1 MATQIIMPRQG
12 QSVESCIIA
21 KWHKKK
27 GDNVAVG
34 DILFSYE
41 TDKASFDEEA
51 KVAGVMLDTFFEEGD
66 DVPCLLNVCV
76 IGNEG
81 ENTEEFNPN
90 STGGNPA
97 MSSTTAASAAGDSPA
112 AGDSAAVAVALATAT
127 TAAAA
132 KEENEQKQH
141 NPTQTQNIIDLGDVR
156 VSPRARNLAGK
167 LGIDYRFATASGPD
181 GRIIEKDIVALKE
194 SGLAFTSSAIAEQ
207 LQGGATAVAAGTGLG
222 GRITTG
228 DLSNASVVSAGVVL
242 AGAAASA
249 GALPG
254 IAASASGGAAGIPG
268 TAAIPGL
275 IEPLYEE
282 VKLPNIRK
290 VIAKAMHQ
298 SLSAMAQLTL
308 NSSFDAT
315 DILEFRKKLKDNKER
330 LGLENITINDIIIY
344 AVSRTLAKHRNL
356 NAHFLDDRML
366 YFKNVNMGVAV
377 DTDRG
382 LMVPT
387 LFDANLKSLNEISAE
402 VKKLIKDCQAG
413 TINPDLLK
421 NGSFTITNLGTL
433 DIESFTPVIN
443 PPQTGIL
450 GVDNIV
456 HRSREVDGEIKFYP
470 AMGLSLT
477 FDHRAID
484 GAPAAKFLKDLK
496 TNLESFSVMLAK

>member
-1 MATQIIMPRQG
+1 MATPIIMPRQG

-21 KWHKKK
+21 KWYKKK
-27 GDNVAVG
+27 GEKVEIG

-51 KVAGVMLDTFFEEGD
+51 KVTGVMLDIFFEEGD

-81 ENTEEFNPN
+81 ENAAEFNPN
-90 STGGNPA
+90 SSANNPIA
-97 MSSTTAASAAGDSPA
+97 ISTPA
-112 AGDSAAVAVALATAT
+112 AVVTAPAA
-127 TAAAA
+127 
-132 KEENEQKQH
+132 EGMPDQQNQQK
-141 NPTQTQNIIDLGDVR
+141 PTQTQNACLEQHDNTQLNAQTNIVTPVLPKDGELIKI
-156 VSPRARNLAGK
+156 SPRAKNLAEK
-167 LGIDYRFATASGPD
+167 AGIDYRYALPSGPY
-181 GRIIEKDIVALKE
+181 GRIIEKDIVALQE
-194 SGLAFTSSAIAEQ
+194 SGIVFTASARAEQ
-207 LQGGATAVAAGTGLG
+207 MKSGSGAAAAGTGLG

-228 DLSNASVVSAGVVL
+228 DMRSGL
-242 AGAAASA
+242 AASA
-249 GALPG
+249 GIALTG
-254 IAASASGGAAGIPG
+254 EAISTGEVPG
-268 TAAIPGL
+268 TAATVYGGAAIPGL
-275 IEPLYEE
+275 AEPLYEE

-298 SLSAMAQLTL
+298 SLSSMAQLTL

-315 DILEFRKKLKDNKER
+315 DILEFRKRLKVNKER

-344 AVSRTLAKHRNL
+344 TVSRTLTKYRDL

-366 YFKNVNMGVAV
+366 YFKNVNIGVAV
-377 DTDRG
+377 DTERG

-387 LFDANLKSLNEISAE
+387 LSDANLKSLNEISAE
-402 VKKLIKDCQAG
+402 VKKLVKDCQAG

-450 GVDNIV
+450 GVNNIMQ
-456 HRSREVDGEIKFYP
+456 RAREVDEEYEFYP

-496 TNLESFSVMLAK
+496 TNLESFSTMLVK

>member
-1 MATQIIMPRQG
+1 MATPIIMPRQG

-21 KWHKKK
+21 KWYKKK
-27 GDNVAVG
+27 GDRVEIG

-51 KVAGVMLDTFFEEGD
+51 KVAGVMLDIFFDEGD
-66 DVPCLLNVCV
+66 DVPCLTNVCV

-81 ENTEEFNPN
+81 ESIAEFNPDGAG
-90 STGGNPA
+90 SD
-97 MSSTTAASAAGDSPA
+97 SVAASAPGAAGTSDQQKQQNPTKSQIADVEPQVNARANVMEPVQLSAGDS
-112 AGDSAAVAVALATAT
+112 V
-127 TAAAA
+127 
-132 KEENEQKQH
+132 K
-141 NPTQTQNIIDLGDVR
+141 I
-156 VSPRARNLAGK
+156 SPRAKNLAEKTGV
-167 LGIDYRFATASGPD
+167 DYRYATPSGPY

-194 SGLAFTSSAIAEQ
+194 SGIVFTSSARAEQ
-207 LQGGATAVAAGTGLG
+207 LEGDAGAAVAGTGLG

-228 DLSNASVVSAGVVL
+228 DLSSGAAAAGGAS
-242 AGAAASA
+242 AGAAAST
-249 GALPG
+249 GAVSG
-254 IAASASGGAAGIPG
+254 TASAILNGAAVPG
-268 TAAIPGL
+268 AA
-275 IEPLYEE
+275 EPLYEE

-290 VIAKAMHQ
+290 VIAKAMHH
-298 SLSAMAQLTL
+298 SLSMMAQLTL
-308 NSSFDAT
+308 NSSFDVS
-315 DILEFRKKLKDNKER
+315 DILEFRKKLKESKDR

-344 AVSRTLAKHRNL
+344 TVSRTLAKHRDL

-377 DTDRG
+377 DTERG

-387 LFDANLKSLNEISAE
+387 LLNANLKSLNEISAE
-402 VKKLIKDCQAG
+402 VKKLVRDCQSG
-413 TINPDLLK
+413 TINPDMLK

-450 GVDNIV
+450 GVNNIV
-456 HRSREVDGEIKFYP
+456 QRAREADGEYKFYP

-496 TNLESFSVMLAK
+496 TNLESFSTMLVK

>member
-1 MATQIIMPRQG
+1 MATPIIMPRQG

-21 KWHKKK
+21 KWYKKK
-27 GDNVAVG
+27 GDRVEIG
-34 DILFSYE
+34 DVLFSYE

-51 KVAGVMLDTFFEEGD
+51 KVAGVMLDIFFDEGD
-66 DVPCLLNVCV
+66 DVPCLTNVCV

-81 ENTEEFNPN
+81 ESTAEFNPN
-90 STGGNPA
+90 GAGSD
-97 MSSTTAASAAGDSPA
+97 SVAASAPGAAGTSDQQKQQNPTKSQIADVEPQVNARANVMEPVQLSAGDS
-112 AGDSAAVAVALATAT
+112 V
-127 TAAAA
+127 
-132 KEENEQKQH
+132 K
-141 NPTQTQNIIDLGDVR
+141 I
-156 VSPRARNLAGK
+156 SPRAKNLAEKTGV
-167 LGIDYRFATASGPD
+167 DYRYATSSGPY

-194 SGLAFTSSAIAEQ
+194 SGVVFTLSARAEQ
-207 LQGGATAVAAGTGLG
+207 LKGNAGAAVAGTGLG

-228 DLSNASVVSAGVVL
+228 DLNSGAAAAAGGAS
-242 AGAAASA
+242 AGAAAST
-249 GALPG
+249 GAVSG
-254 IAASASGGAAGIPG
+254 TASAILNGAAVPG
-268 TAAIPGL
+268 AA
-275 IEPLYEE
+275 EPLYEE

-298 SLSAMAQLTL
+298 SLSTMAQLTL
-308 NSSFDAT
+308 NSSFDVS
-315 DILEFRKKLKDNKER
+315 DILEFRKKLKESKDR

-344 AVSRTLAKHRNL
+344 TVSRTLAKHRDL

-377 DTDRG
+377 DTERG

-387 LFDANLKSLNEISAE
+387 LFNANLKSLNEISAE
-402 VKKLIKDCQAG
+402 VKKLVKDCQSG
-413 TINPDLLK
+413 TINPDMLK

-450 GVDNIV
+450 GVNNIV
-456 HRSREVDGEIKFYP
+456 QRAREVDGEYEFYP

-496 TNLESFSVMLAK
+496 INLESFSTMLVK